1 MLVVV
6 TGAAGF
12 IGSHLCEA
20 LLRQGHDVVG
30 LDNFDAFYSRA
41 EKQRNLAEVL
51 ATASKLERTFVCHE
65 ADICDPT
72 ALPPLLQGADAVVH
86 LAALAGV
93 RPSLERPERYVK
105 VNLDGTANVLQQ
117 AHLAGVQRVVFASSS
132 SVYGNNPVVPFAEHH
147 AVDHPISPYA
157 ATKKGG
163 ELLCHT
169 WHHLYGMK
177 IACLRFFTVYGPRQR
192 PDLAMRKFCQS
203 VMQGREITLFGD
215 GSTSRDYTYVADT
228 VAGIVAAL
236 QWTDSPEPRF
246 DVFNLGNSH
255 PISLSELV
263 AAVEKAV
270 GKPAQIRR
278 EPMQAGD
285 VERTFALIDK
295 AAQVLGYRPATPLD
309 QGLKAMVSW
318 LESYAA
324 PA

>member
-1 MLVVV
+1 MQVVV

-20 LLRQGHDVVG
+20 LLRQGHAVVG
-30 LDNFDAFYSRA
+30 LDNFDPFYARS
-41 EKQRNLAEVL
+41 EKEQNLAAVT
-51 ATASKLERTFVCHE
+51 ATAAKVERTFVCHE
-65 ADICDPT
+65 GDICDPS
-72 ALPPLLQGADAVVH
+72 ALRQVLQGADAVVH

-93 RPSLERPERYVK
+93 RPSLERPERYVA

-117 AHLAGVQRVVFASSS
+117 AHLAGVRRVVFASSS
-132 SVYGNNPVVPFAEHH
+132 SVYGNDPLVPFAEDH

-169 WHHLYGMK
+169 WHHLYGMN

-203 VMQGREITLFGD
+203 VMQDREITLFGD
-215 GSTSRDYTYVADT
+215 GTTSRDYTYVADT
-228 VAGIVAAL
+228 VAGVVAAL
-236 QWTDSPEPRF
+236 QWTDAPLPRF

-255 PISLSELV
+255 PISLAELV
-263 AAVEKAV
+263 AAVERVV
-270 GKPAQIRR
+270 GKPARIRR

-285 VERTFALIDK
+285 VERTFASIEK
-295 AAQVLGYRPATPLD
+295 AARVLGYRPATPLE
-309 QGLKAMVSW
+309 QGLRAMVDW
-318 LESYAA
+318 LQRDSG
-324 PA
+324 PV